1 MLALLSQSVLGVTP
15 PCPTLP
21 TSSDCPPLSPA
32 HTDSEGRSC
41 ASAGG
46 HPLSTARDLATT
58 PLSPEPLFPELLS
71 SELPS
76 LDPSHCDLLGSRLER
91 E

>member
-1 MLALLSQSVLGVTP
+1 MLALLSQSVLGVT
-15 PCPTLP
+15 PTLP

-32 HTDSEGRSC
+32 HMDSEGRSC

-46 HPLSTARDLATT
+46 HPLSTARDLAPT
-58 PLSPEPLFPELLS
+58 PLSPEPLSPELLS